1 MGRRLA
7 AALLGAVVAWAGVAS
22 ARPYGVEDLL
32 ATETFGRVAIDPTGR
47 WLVFEQRDPYASGA
61 RFDYNTLTSWSLSR
75 LRRLDLRDPA
85 SAVTPLAAAA
95 GPGVLIAGFSPDGA
109 RLAVYRL
116 QGRTWSLGIVTLAT
130 GEAAWLGVTP
140 QEVGAGRALQWVSDH
155 ELLVIART
163 DGRPP
168 LTLRRGFVLA
178 QRLPALWAAAAQGR
192 TAYTVL
198 GSGRYAGLRRRAP
211 ENLLLRIDAV
221 SGRQTVL
228 ARGAFTDLEL
238 SPDRTRVALLSTGE
252 DLQPRADGP
261 ARGPRGLETEASRLE
276 ILNLRTGARTTPCPT
291 CDVLPQLLS
300 WSPSGRRLLVYDR
313 GADGLWTS
321 GRLRVV
327 DAVSG
332 GVTTADAS
340 LRPRL
345 DQNPVGLW
353 TAWMGETPLIL
364 GRLSGGDR
372 DDWFGVGRAGPV
384 NLTARL
390 PAPPELGR
398 RVASDRRLTVLAGR
412 EAWTVDGGG
421 RLLEARH
428 VGEVRTAP
436 TVAEGARL
444 TRAPAGSWPVAVRA
458 RPGAPSHLLH
468 LEPGGLV
475 GEPLPWDGSPLLA
488 MGRGMAVS
496 QSTDPHGVA
505 RLVMSRPRSPAIVLA
520 VINRHLAETDPVI
533 VRAVRHLGADGRE
546 RVSWLYLPAQPG
558 RRPLVV
564 RPYLGASPAA
574 PPTTAPGELGAMLST
589 RVLTGHGYA
598 VLVPALPAPP
608 GGLAEPARGVAD
620 EILRAV
626 DAALTDPQ
634 VGARLDPH
642 RLAIAGY
649 SFGGY
654 TTLVALTQTD
664 RFQAAVSVSG
674 LSDLTAAWSG
684 LSAFSQVEPE
694 GGYTS
699 NWRTGA
705 IESTQPELGAPPWA
719 NPERYV
725 RNSPLYAA
733 DRIRTPLLLL
743 HGAQDQ
749 VPLAQSEAMYSALFR
764 QGKDAQLVTYFGAL
778 HTFTSPGDLRDAY
791 ARIFGFLDEQFA
803 EVSRGVEAP

>member
-1 MGRRLA
+1 MA
-7 AALLGAVVAWAGVAS
+7 AALLGAVVAWAAGAWAGGAS

-61 RFDYNTLTSWSLSR
+61 RYDYNTLTSWSLSR

-95 GPGVLIAGFSPDGA
+95 GPGVLIAGFSPDGS

-116 QGRTWSLGIVTLAT
+116 QRRVWSLGIVTLAT
-130 GEAAWLGVTP
+130 GEAAWLPVTP
-140 QEVGAGRALQWVSDH
+140 QEVGGGRALQWVSNQG
-155 ELLVIART
+155 LLVIART
-163 DGRPP
+163 DGLAP

-178 QRLPALWAAAAQGR
+178 QRLPALWAAAARGES
-192 TAYTVL
+192 AHTVL
-198 GSGRYAGLRRRAP
+198 GSGRYAGVRRRAP
-211 ENLLLRIDAV
+211 ENLLLRIDAA
-221 SGRQTVL
+221 SGRRSVL

-238 SPDRTRVALLSTGE
+238 SPDRTRVALLATGA

-261 ARGPRGLETEASRLE
+261 ARGPRGLETEATRLQV
-276 ILNLRTGARTTPCPT
+276 LNLRTGAIMTPCPA

-300 WSPSGRRLLVYDR
+300 WSPSGRRLLIYDR
-313 GADGLWTS
+313 GADGLWTT

-327 DAVSG
+327 DAVGG
-332 GVTTADAS
+332 GVTMLDPS
-340 LRPRL
+340 VRPRL
-345 DQNPVGLW
+345 DENPVGLW
-353 TAWMGETPLIL
+353 ADWMGETPLVL
-364 GRLSGGDR
+364 GRLSGGGR
-372 DDWFGVGRAGPV
+372 DDWFGFGRAGPV

-390 PAPPELGR
+390 PTPPEPGR
-398 RVASDRRLTVLAGR
+398 RAASDRRLTVLAGQK
-412 EAWTVDGGG
+412 AWTVDGGG
-421 RLLEARH
+421 RLLGARH
-428 VGEVRTAP
+428 AGEVRPAP
-436 TVAEGARL
+436 SGAEGARL
-444 TRAPAGSWPVAVRA
+444 TRAPAGSWPVTVRTH
-458 RPGAPSHLLH
+458 PGGPTHLTR

-475 GEPLPWDGSPLLA
+475 GEPLPWDGTPLLA
-488 MGRGMAVS
+488 VGRGVAVG
-496 QSTDPHGVA
+496 QATDPHGVA
-505 RLVMSRPRSPAIVLA
+505 RLVLSRPQSPAIVLA
-520 VINRHLAETDPVI
+520 VINRDLADTDPVI
-533 VRAVRHLGADGRE
+533 VRAIRHPGADGRE
-546 RVSWLYLPAQPG
+546 RGSWLYLPAQPG

-564 RPYLGASPAA
+564 RPYLGAAPAA
-574 PPTTAPGELGAMLST
+574 PPTPAPGELGAMLSI

-608 GGLAEPARGVAD
+608 EGLAEPAEGVAD
-620 EILRAV
+620 QILRAV
-626 DAALTDPQ
+626 DAALADPQ
-634 VGARLDPH
+634 VGGRLDPH

-705 IESTQPELGAPPWA
+705 IESTQPQLGAPPWA
-719 NPERYV
+719 NPGRYV

-733 DRIRTPLLLL
+733 NRIRTPLLLL

-764 QGKDAQLVTYFGAL
+764 QGKDAQLVSYFGAL
-778 HTFTSPGDLRDAY
+778 HTLSSPGDLRDAH
-791 ARIFGFLDEQFA
+791 ARIFAFLDERFG
-803 EVSRGVEAP
+803 EVLPP